1 MKTKLTIVGVVLAM
15 MPHLGAIA
23 GESQASSM
31 AGTSN
36 QSSAGNEQSSQA
48 TNKPTSSATTSTST
62 SAITQTSSH
71 ATTQNDH
78 ARGRVINPRI
88 PEMRKAAYKP
98 RAKAVSTVQYYKPG
112 YKKSGY
118 KMRTSSKAR
127 WQTKT
132 WN

>member
-15 MPHLGAIA
+15 MPNLCAYA

-31 AGTSN
+31 AGTAN

-48 TNKPTSSATTSTST
+48 TNKPASSATTSTST
-62 SAITQTSSH
+62 SAATQTSSH

-88 PEMRKAAYKP
+88 PEMRKAAYQP
-98 RAKAVSTVQYYKPG
+98 RAKAVSTVRYYKPG
-112 YKKSGY
+112 YKKAGN
-118 KMRTSSKAR
+118 KMRTSSKTK
-127 WQTKT
+127 WQTKS